1 MLPSHFQSATRLAR
15 DIRVGQTTARALL
28 ELFLARIDS
37 LNPSINAVI
46 QQDREGAR
54 ARADA
59 ADAALARGEIWGPL
73 HGVPITVKESFDVR
87 GMPTT
92 WGIPTL
98 AGHRADVDAVAVQR
112 LSRAGAV
119 LFGKTNVPVNLAD
132 FQSYNDIYGVTQNPW
147 RHGHTPGGSSG
158 GAAAALAA
166 GLTGMEMGSDIGGSI
181 RNPAHF
187 CGVFGHKP
195 TYELLPARGHTLNKA
210 LAMADIAV
218 IGPMARSAADLALA
232 MQVLALP
239 DEIDATGVRYH
250 LPLLTEA
257 TSELRIAVWKDD
269 VNCPVSTAVR
279 ARMDAVTDALR
290 GAGARIDEQARPDFD
305 ATQANRL
312 YNELLQSALS
322 GSIPD
327 ADFAE
332 AIAATNGLA
341 ADDDS
346 DRARVLRAQTLR
358 RRDWARLNEART
370 QIRWAWHR
378 FFAQHDFVLAP
389 IMPVTAYPHDHA
401 NFGQRHIVVDGVQR
415 PYFEPLF
422 WAGLVGVA
430 YLPAT
435 MFPAGVAE
443 DGLPVGLQIIGPAY
457 GDLRTI
463 GLAQRLEALGFGFTP
478 PPALA

>member
-1 MLPSHFQSATRLAR
+1 MLPLHFQSATRLAR
-15 DIRVGQTTARALL
+15 DIRAGQTTARALL
-28 ELFLARIDS
+28 ELFLTRIDS
-37 LNPSINAVI
+37 LNPAINAVI

-73 HGVPITVKESFDVR
+73 HGVPMTVKESFDVR

-92 WGIPTL
+92 WGIPAL
-98 AGHRADVDAVAVQR
+98 AEHRADADAVAVQR
-112 LSRAGAV
+112 LTRAGAV
-119 LFGKTNVPVNLAD
+119 LFGKTNVPINLAD

-166 GLTGMEMGSDIGGSI
+166 GLTGLEMGSDIGGSI

-187 CGVFGHKP
+187 CGVFGHKA
-195 TYELLPARGHTLNKA
+195 TYELLPARGHTLNNA

-218 IGPMARSAADLALA
+218 IGPMARAACDLALA
-232 MQVLALP
+232 MQLLAQP
-239 DEIDATGVRYH
+239 DELDAPGVRYH
-250 LPLLTEA
+250 LPALTEA

-269 VNCPVSTAVR
+269 VNCPVSAGVR
-279 ARMDAVTDALR
+279 ARMDAVTQALR
-290 GAGARIDEQARPDFD
+290 DAGAHVDENARPDFD
-305 ATQANRL
+305 AEQANRL
-312 YNELLQSALS
+312 YNQLLQSALS

-327 ADFAE
+327 ADFAD
-332 AIAATNGLA
+332 AIAATNALSA
-341 ADDDS
+341 NDDS

-370 QIRWAWHR
+370 QLRWAWHR
-378 FFAQHDFVLAP
+378 FFAQHDFLLAP
-389 IMPVTAYPHDHA
+389 IMPITAYPHDHA
-401 NFGQRHIVVDGVQR
+401 NFGQRRILVDGTPR

-435 MFPAGVAE
+435 VFPAGIAE

-457 GDLRTI
+457 ADMRTI
-463 GLAQRLEALGFGFTP
+463 GLAQRLEAMGFGFTP
-478 PPALA
+478 PPACM